1 MKGYKIIKCYH
12 TLRRSYLFL
21 LMWYTWGIEIGS
33 IPLQNQKCRTT
44 QCSKTRST
52 TTLNYLLFPWLM
64 KIVFISGWRK
74 SWLKSLSKWKCFY
87 LFPLSFV
94 YIYSN
99 EIFAKQNNMVLLS
112 SYYFIILSIKE
123 SRIIRW
129 TQIKWIYLLR
139 KGWKFWYFT

>member
-1 MKGYKIIKCYH
+1 MDQTNFSNIMKGYKIAKCYH

-21 LMWYTWGIEIGS
+21 LMRYTWGIEIRS
-33 IPLQNQKCRTT
+33 IILQNQKCRTT

-99 EIFAKQNNMVLLS
+99 EIFAKQNNMALLS
-112 SYYFIILSIKE
+112 FMIGKC
-123 SRIIRW
+123 R
-129 TQIKWIYLLR
+129 YL
-139 KGWKFWYFT
+139 K